1 MPDKKNIYQIT
12 TISIVGISI
21 IILVYSVWNF
31 PFDKI
36 DSHLIGFILAALF
49 LGTHLHIQLPR
60 TKIHITASDALT
72 FFCLLVYSPSVAV
85 VLSVLEA
92 LNGSFS
98 LLSRGVPVK
107 ARTFAIN
114 ASINA
119 ISAFTAGVCLELF
132 LDEQPI
138 NSAVFETKTLII
150 ILSILVISQFI
161 CDSLLVSF
169 ITYCKTKKSF
179 FESWNEYS
187 LNTLI
192 VYITGAIISGLLYK
206 AIQQVDLILL
216 LITAIVAVVVF
227 LTYKNYIND
236 IKENAAKAE
245 KAERLRAEQAENH
258 VAELK
263 HYISEL
269 EIAGLAL
276 QAREEQFRF
285 VAFHDSLTELPNRNF
300 LSKHLSDLL
309 KNNALDK
316 SANFAVL
323 FLDLN
328 RFKNINDSLGHTVG
342 DLLLV
347 NVARRLK
354 NVIRNDDVVARF
366 GGDEFAIV
374 LNNIANI
381 EQVIKLAERMQT
393 TLSAPFILNGRR
405 IFSSSSIG
413 IAMSNSGYENVED
426 ILRDADIA
434 MYYAKEHGEGLAVF
448 NQEMHTKAV
457 SLMQTESDLRYAL
470 ERREFF
476 LTYQPIVELNSAE
489 LVGFEALIR
498 WNHPTRGMVPPMEF
512 IPLCEDTGLILPIT
526 FWVIREACEQIK
538 KWHIKMPHNNSISVS
553 VNISGKHFAESDL
566 VEQIKQILT
575 ETGINPHCLK
585 LEITESEVMANAENV
600 IDMLKQLKA
609 LGLQLM
615 IDDFG
620 TGYSSLS
627 YLHRFPTNTLKI
639 DRSFVGKMDESNEN
653 CEIVKTILSLADTLN
668 LSVIAEGIE
677 TSQQFG
683 LLISLGCEYGQGYL
697 FSRPLPA
704 NEAEAL
710 LVEKRNW
717 KALLPIYSGNTATQ
731 HQITDITI
739 DLPLIS

>member
-1 MPDKKNIYQIT
+1 MTDKKYIYQIT
-12 TISIVGISI
+12 TILVVGLGVIVFG
-21 IILVYSVWNF
+21 LSVWNF

-36 DSHLIGFILAALF
+36 DFHLIGFVLATLF
-49 LGTHLHIQLPR
+49 LGTYLHIQLPR
-60 TKIHITASDALT
+60 TKIHITASDALI
-72 FFCLLVYSPSVAV
+72 FFCLLVYSPPVAV
-85 VLSVLEA
+85 LLSVIEA
-92 LNGSFS
+92 LHGSFS
-98 LLSRGVPVK
+98 LLSSGVPVK
-107 ARTFAIN
+107 ARTFALN

-119 ISAFTAGVCLELF
+119 TSTFTAGVCLELY
-132 LDEQPI
+132 LNGQSA
-138 NSAVFETKTLII
+138 NSAVFETKILII
-150 ILSILVISQFI
+150 ILSILVVSQFI
-161 CDSLLVSF
+161 CDSLLVSLV
-169 ITYCKTKKSF
+169 TYCKTTKTF
-179 FESWNEYS
+179 FQSWNEYS
-187 LNTLI
+187 LNTLV

-216 LITAIVAVVVF
+216 LIAVTVAVVVF
-227 LTYKNYIND
+227 LTYKNYITD

-245 KAERLRAEQAENH
+245 KAERLRAEQAESH

-269 EIAGLAL
+269 EIAGIAL
-276 QAREEQFRF
+276 QTREEQSRF
-285 VAFHDSLTELPNRNF
+285 AAFHDSLTELPNRNF
-300 LSKHLSDLL
+300 FSKHLSELL
-309 KNNALDK
+309 ENNALDK

-342 DLLLV
+342 DLLLI
-347 NVARRLK
+347 NVAKRLK
-354 NVIRNDDVVARF
+354 SVIRNNDVVARF

-374 LNNIANI
+374 LDNIADI
-381 EQVIKLAERMQT
+381 EQVIELAERIQT
-393 TLSAPFILNGRR
+393 TLSAPFALSGRR

-413 IAMSNSGYENVED
+413 IAMSSLGYASAED

-434 MYYAKEHGEGLAVF
+434 MYYAKEHDEGLAVF
-448 NQEMHTKAV
+448 DQEMHTKAV

-476 LTYQPIVELNSAE
+476 LTYQPIVELSSAE

-512 IPLCEDTGLILPIT
+512 IPLCEETSLILPIT
-526 FWVIREACEQIK
+526 FWVIREACEQMK
-538 KWHIKMPHNNSISVS
+538 KWHIMMPQNNLVSVS

-566 VEQIKQILT
+566 IEQIKQILA

-627 YLHRFPTNTLKI
+627 YLHRFPTDTLKI

-677 TSQQFG
+677 TAQQLG
-683 LLISLGCEYGQGYL
+683 LLKDLGCEYGQGYL
-697 FSRPLPA
+697 FSRPLPK

-710 LVEKRNW
+710 LVEKINW
-717 KALLPIYSGNTATQ
+717 KALLPGYSYTATQ
-731 HQITDITI
+731 HQTTDITI